1 LLPLACRNGFWPF
14 EGFTPYI
21 ASCTVCRQKSDKPK
35 RRGFSKRRGFV
46 KKGRL
51 RKQLQLKKLE
61 GLKRCK
67 LDLTMLQCKLLPS
80 SKTLTFFDIILSP
93 NIHMSQQLQN

>member
-1 LLPLACRNGFWPF
+1 MKVSC

-67 LDLTMLQCKLLPS
+67 LELG
-80 SKTLTFFDIILSP
+80 
-93 NIHMSQQLQN
+93 HVAV